1 MKINF
6 KAITGAVVIC
16 AGMII
21 NPLNNTYATDNL
33 KSYEYEA
40 PETIKDTGK
49 MINLVTY
56 TFCKP
61 SSSMD
66 FVDENGFFNNVY
78 ISDNKV
84 YWSRYDGNMNQ
95 ISTKSW
101 DLLYNINNENNSSD
115 EYKILTYNFGNA
127 LYYNGELYV
136 MYSRYT
142 SKGLSVEEYKD
153 EKVMAMVKYNKDGEE
168 VLSREYKTI
177 ELSNSYSVGDL
188 NYTTSAPFYTS
199 NCSLAV
205 NNGVIAC
212 FYGRNIY
219 MSHQTSALLLIDP
232 ETLQIISDH
241 QNRELDNKYWAKY
254 FEPYGH
260 GISHSL
266 GQRIIPTSDG
276 QFLMM
281 ESGDAGTFGSTRGL
295 MLTKLYEQY
304 DKETNQDIIKETT
317 KKVAHY
323 SEGSTGSNGYNCT
336 YSVLGNIIELSDG
349 YMYVGALDKNINQAY
364 GSGIDSSWNVFVQ
377 KYDKNFYNMDSQKDM
392 QLLKNTS
399 IRSIIGEK
407 PTNTNLGRLYLT
419 GNEIDYGFKWLTNL
433 DNTKTAILVRAVK
446 LRDDNVAIL
455 WEEDQMNKN
464 SYGGYYL
471 SSSVKES
478 HYMVIDKNG
487 EIIVKD
493 TILDKDTLISDE
505 EQYVYNDGKIYWTT
519 APGNINRITVNVLD
533 IEQAIEDAKNEPI
546 ILPPDP
552 VEPPKILKGDL
563 DRNGVINSN
572 DAAIALDIYNGRKME
587 DNDLEI
593 GDMDENSIINSTD
606 AAMILDVYNAQ

>member
-1 MKINF
+1 MKIKF
-6 KAITGAVVIC
+6 RAMAGAAVIC
-16 AGMII
+16 AGMMI
-21 NPLNNTYATDNL
+21 NPSNNIYATDNL
-33 KSYEYEA
+33 KNYEYNA

-66 FVDENGFFNNVY
+66 FVDENGYFNNIYV
-78 ISDNKV
+78 SKNNV
-84 YWSRYDGNMNQ
+84 YWSRYDNNMNQ

-101 DLLYNINNENNSSD
+101 ELFYNINNEDNSSD
-115 EYKILTYNFGNA
+115 EHKILTYNFGNA
-127 LYYNGELYV
+127 VYYNGELYV

-142 SKGLSVEEYKD
+142 SKGLSVEEYKN
-153 EKVMAMVKYNKDGEE
+153 ESVMAMVKYNKEGQIVD
-168 VLSREYKTI
+168 SREYKTV

-205 NNGVIAC
+205 NKGVIAC

-219 MSHQTSALLLIDP
+219 MSHQTSALLFIDP

-241 QNRELDNKYWAKY
+241 QNQSLDNKYWAKY
-254 FEPYGH
+254 YEPYGH
-260 GISHSL
+260 NISHSL

-304 DKETNQDIIKETT
+304 DEKVGQEIIKKTT
-317 KKVAHY
+317 KRVAHY

-336 YSVLGNIIELSDG
+336 YSVLGNIIELNDG
-349 YMYVGALDKNINQAY
+349 YMYVGALDKNLNQAY
-364 GSGIDSSWNVFVQ
+364 GSGIDSSWNVFAQ
-377 KYDKNFYNMDSQKDM
+377 KYDKNFYNIESQKDM

-399 IRSIIGEK
+399 IRTIIGEK
-407 PTNTNLGRLYLT
+407 PTNQNLGRLYLN
-419 GNEIDYGFKWLTNL
+419 GDEVDYGFKWLTDL

-455 WEEDQMNKN
+455 WEEDKMNEN

-478 HYMVIDKNG
+478 HYMVIDKDG
-487 EIIVKD
+487 EIIVED
-493 TILDKDTLISDE
+493 TILDNTLISDE
-505 EQYVYNDGKIYWTT
+505 EQYVYKDGKIYWTT
-519 APGNINRITVNVLD
+519 APGNNNIITVNVLD
-533 IEQAIEDAKNEPI
+533 VEQAIEDAKNKPI
-546 ILPPDP
+546 TPPDP
-552 VEPPKILKGDL
+552 IDPSKIIKGDL
-563 DRNGVINSN
+563 DRNGVVNSN
-572 DAAIALDIYNGRKME
+572 DAAIALDIYNGRE
-587 DNDLEI
+587 LVTDDLEI
-593 GDMDENSIINSTD
+593 GDIDENGIINSTD
-606 AAMILDVYNAQ
+606 AAMIMDIYNSVK